1 MLSVKIK
8 KLCRSLDNT
17 FFYTKT
23 PTSKRPEKFGDF
35 YLRYEL
41 WAKNIQQCSPTP
53 ISNFLYTDR
62 KYIIQFGCAC
72 L

>member
-1 MLSVKIK
+1 MLSVKTK
-8 KLCRSLDNT
+8 KLCISLGNT

-23 PTSKRPEKFGDF
+23 ATSKRPEKFGDF
-35 YLRYEL
+35 YLRSEL
-41 WAKNIQQCSPTP
+41 RAKNTQQCSPTP
-53 ISNFLYTDR
+53 IGNFLYTDR